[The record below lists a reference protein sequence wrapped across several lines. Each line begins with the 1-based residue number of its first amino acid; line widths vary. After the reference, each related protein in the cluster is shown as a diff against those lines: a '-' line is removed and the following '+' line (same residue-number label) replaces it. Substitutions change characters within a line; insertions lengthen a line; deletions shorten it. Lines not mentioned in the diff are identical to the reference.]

1 MLRDRQ
7 RQFAA
12 AVLHEQRGVE
22 PHIRP
27 GRFAPERLLQVYRNN
42 FVENLTG
49 ALRAI
54 YPVVEKLVGDG
65 FFRYAAHEYLGQHPP
80 RAGNLHVFGDRFAEF
95 LATFSPAATLPY
107 LPDVVR
113 LEWAWHEAFHAADA
127 AAFDATRLA
136 SVPPDEQPQ
145 LRFVLH
151 PSARVVVSAFPIVRI
166 FEVNQDGYAGDVAVD
181 LDACGETALVIR
193 RGLDVGVEPLAAGEA
208 EFLAALAAGQTLT
221 QAVDAALSTHERF
234 DLDAV
239 LGRHVRRGTLV
250 DCFIDKTT

>member
-12 AVLHEQRGVE
+12 AVLHGQPGVE

-27 GRFAPERLLQVYRNN
+27 GRFAPAQLLQVYRNN
-42 FVENLTG
+42 LVENLTG

-54 YPVVEKLVGDG
+54 YPVIEKLVGAG
-65 FFRYAAHEYLGQHPP
+65 FFRYAAHEYLRQHPP
-80 RAGNLHVFGDRFAEF
+80 RAGNLHVFGDRFADF
-95 LATFSPAATLPY
+95 LATFPPAATLPY
-107 LPDVVR
+107 LPDVAR

-127 AAFDATRLA
+127 APLDTSRLA
-136 SVPPDEQPQ
+136 SVPPDRQPQ
-145 LRFVLH
+145 LRFILH
-151 PSARVVVSAFPIVRI
+151 PSARVVTSRYPIVRI
-166 FEVNQDGYAGDVAVD
+166 FEANQDGYAGDPAVD
-181 LDACGETALVIR
+181 LDAGGETTLVIR

-208 EFLAALAAGQTLT
+208 EFLAALAAGQSLI
-221 QAVDAALSTHERF
+221 QAVDAALAANERF

-250 DCFIDKTT
+250 DYFIDKTT